1 MKIFKKTRINYI
13 CLLTASQFIS
23 YLLRNSFL
31 FKFLLR
37 KNKNRYFFLRA
48 FAFFVHLRRENMYVN
63 AFFTLYLA
71 FTIPISLA
79 ILFLLNN
86 IFFGSKQDD
95 GFLLAMMKLIYVSVT
110 VFLSSPSFSLQLH
123 CKYSVVLNFEESSS
137 HRYCFLVVL

>member
-13 CLLTASQFIS
+13 CLLNASQFIS

-37 KNKNRYFFLRA
+37 KNKNRYFFLQS

-71 FTIPISLA
+71 FTIRISLV

-110 VFLSSPSFSLQLH
+110 VFLSSRSCLYFFFTAPL
-123 CKYSVVLNFEESSS
+123 
-137 HRYCFLVVL
+137 